1 MIEFRAK
8 TFDGDT
14 INFTLRD
21 CPVYL
26 WNDTVALKRI
36 KDSKLVSAKTIEM
49 KIPVGEFK
57 GRYEN
62 DLITDSNGEVKRI
75 HWNCG
80 WELSSYIVP
89 EEYGVRLFEIRGVT
103 FSLKDIISYERSG
116 IIVSKAI
123 STPLP
128 VSEAK
133 IFTGYQYDNLVKMI
147 FLGEVTEYGKVV
159 YKNNRFEINGKE
171 LEEYGFIRVN

>member
-1 MIEFRAK
+1 M
-8 TFDGDT
+8 
-14 INFTLRD
+14 
-21 CPVYL
+21 
-26 WNDTVALKRI
+26 
-36 KDSKLVSAKTIEM
+36 
-49 KIPVGEFK
+49 VGGFH
-57 GRYEN
+57 
-62 DLITDSNGEVKRI
+62 L
-75 HWNCG
+75 
-80 WELSSYIVP
+80 
-89 EEYGVRLFEIRGVT
+89 LFEIRGVT

-133 IFTGYQYDNLVKMI
+133 IFTGYQYDNLVRMI

-159 YKNNRFEINGKE
+159 YKNNRFEINDKE